1 MAQRAAR
8 GFASMDPAKQRE
20 IASRG
25 GHAAHERGTAHEFNS
40 DEARAAGRR
49 GGETVSRDRNHMAAI
64 GRRGG
69 ESVSR
74 DRDHMA
80 AIGREGGESRHGQDN
95 DQGSGQP
102 AEERTG
108 RDGAGADL
116 PASVRDHLPAHAQ
129 EIFRAAFNSAWDEYG
144 HDEGRAFRVAWAA
157 VKHEYQKDDTT
168 GQWTAKPV
176 ARGSGRMQNGY
187 Q

>member
-25 GHAAHERGTAHEFNS
+25 GHAAHERGTAHEFDS
-40 DEARAAGRR
+40 DEARAA
-49 GGETVSRDRNHMAAI
+49 

-80 AIGREGGESRHGQDN
+80 AIGREGGESRHGQGN
-95 DQGSGQP
+95 GQEQDPP
-102 AEERTG
+102 AEEQTPR
-108 RDGAGADL
+108 AGADL

-129 EIFRAAFNSAWDEYG
+129 AIFRAAFNSAWDEYG
-144 HDEGRAFRVAWAA
+144 HDEERAFRVAWAA
-157 VKHEYQKDDTT
+157 VKHEYEKDDAT
-168 GQWTAKPV
+168 GQWTAKPG
-176 ARGSGRMQNGY
+176 GSGSDHLRNGHP
-187 Q
+187 